1 MTLFSLLACAVTRS
15 KHPQAYYLKTS
26 FHYTGTP
33 PTLKPTQEV
42 YYRPLICLKLSR
54 SKPAS
59 LSTSTTGRPGL
70 THLLILWDAHNPHGL
85 HCLLEHVLVLLPRD
99 GDVPVGQEAV
109 FVVWLQQEI
118 SCEKKK
124 GVVSEV

>member
-1 MTLFSLLACAVTRS
+1 MTVSFTCLCCQQEQTPSGLLV
-15 KHPQAYYLKTS
+15 KDFLP
-26 FHYTGTP
+26 FHRDPSTP
-33 PTLKPTQEV
+33 KPTQDV
-42 YYRPLICLKLSR
+42 FYRPLICLKLCR

-70 THLLILWDAHNPHGL
+70 THLLILWDAHNSHGL

-124 GVVSEV
+124 GMVSEV